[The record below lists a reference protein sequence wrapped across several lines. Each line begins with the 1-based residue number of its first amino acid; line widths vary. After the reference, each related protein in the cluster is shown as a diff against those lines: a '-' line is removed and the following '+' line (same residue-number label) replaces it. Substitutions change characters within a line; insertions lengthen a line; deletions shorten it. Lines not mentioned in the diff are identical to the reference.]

1 MSEVKENI
9 DDLLIN
15 DPEIV
20 DGFVA
25 EAKEHLDA
33 VEDDFLNLEK
43 QKDAPDRALLDKV
56 FRAIHSVKGA
66 AGFLGL
72 GTMTDLAH
80 VMETLLSRMRSGEIR
95 PESEYIDALLAGVDL
110 LTAMLEDIEHSN
122 KVDITGV
129 HDLLTG
135 LLDQKPTPTH
145 PVPKH
150 RGEPAPVEAKEMPVT
165 EKSGVDFGNTV
176 RIHVDILDKLMV
188 QAGELVLVRN
198 QHLLSVDES
207 DPLSRSIAHRLD
219 LVTTEMQETIISTR
233 MQPVGKIIGKF
244 PRIVRELGKT
254 LGKQIQITSSGSD
267 AELDKTILE
276 SLTDPLTHIIR
287 NCCGHGIETPEERVK
302 AGKPKTGQISLEA
315 YHEAGRVCLEIRD
328 DGRGI
333 NPELIRKKVLEKGLK
348 TESALEQMSDQEVL
362 YLILLPGFSTA
373 DEANDVS
380 GRGVGMD
387 VVKTSIE
394 KLGGSFDLEST
405 VGEGTTILLRLPLT
419 LAIIPSLIVT
429 SGENLYAIPQA
440 SLVELVCLYDEDV
453 RTKIERADDQE
464 VYRLRNRL
472 LPMVRLSEVL
482 ARPKRFN
489 REVRAE
495 IAEKFQ
501 KGQEK
506 IQLDEINTK
515 EKRNGIELAK
525 TLNFVVVK
533 AGNSRYGL
541 IVDGILGTEE
551 IVVKPMHWAVKS
563 LDIYSGATIMGNGRG
578 ALILDVEGIAR
589 HTAIML
595 DLDMYEEEIEKKV
608 RDEDLQTVL
617 LFKSGEKEQFA
628 IALPLIQRIEAITMS
643 DIQMVGEKEYI
654 TIDGISTLV
663 LRLDRVLK
671 VTPVTE
677 KEEMYLLLPRH
688 IKRPF
693 GILISKLV
701 DIEVTAVELDVDSYP
716 EDGLLGTDIIRGSMT
731 LFIDIYRLVEKIEP
745 EWFSHGKR
753 GPSGTAGLPAES
765 EKQILLLEDLSFFRH
780 LVKGYLEAG
789 GYKVITAENGR
800 AGLERMDETEFDL
813 IVSDLEM
820 PEMNGWD
827 FLKHV
832 RQGTH
837 QQNIP
842 ALALTA
848 LDSEKDR
855 QLALDCGFDRYE
867 VKLDRERFLASV
879 AELLDTKN
887 S

>member
-1 MSEVKENI
+1 MNDVKDNI

-15 DPEIV
+15 DPELV
-20 DGFVA
+20 EGFVA

-33 VEDDFLNLEK
+33 VEDDFLSLER
-43 QKDAPDRALLDKV
+43 QKDNPDRTLLDKV

-72 GTMTDLAH
+72 GTMTNLAH
-80 VMETLLSRMRSGEIR
+80 VMETLLSKMRSGEIR

-110 LTAMLEDIEHSN
+110 LGAMLEDIEQSN

-129 HDLLTG
+129 HNLLTG
-135 LLDQKPTPTH
+135 LLEQKPAPTR
-145 PVPKH
+145 PARKGRAVPAA
-150 RGEPAPVEAKEMPVT
+150 APAKEISVP
-165 EKSGVDFGNTV
+165 EKPGVDFGNTV

-207 DPLSRSIAHRLD
+207 DPVSRSIAHRLD

-233 MQPVGKIIGKF
+233 MQPIGKIIGKF
-244 PRIVRELGKT
+244 PRIVRELGKS
-254 LGKQIQITSSGSD
+254 LGKQIQITVSGSE

-287 NCCGHGIETPEERVK
+287 NCCGHGIEIPEERVA
-302 AGKPKTGQISLEA
+302 AGKPKTGQITLEA

-333 NPELIRKKVLEKGLK
+333 DPELIRKKVLEKGLK
-348 TESALEQMSDQEVL
+348 SESDLEQMSDQEIL

-373 DEANDVS
+373 EEASDVS

-405 VGEGTTILLRLPLT
+405 VGKGTKILLRLPLT
-419 LAIIPSLIVT
+419 LAIIPSLIVK
-429 SGENLYAIPQA
+429 SGDLLYAIPQA

-453 RTKIERADDQE
+453 RTKIERAHDQE

-482 ARPKRFN
+482 ARPMRFT

-495 IAEKFQ
+495 ISEKYQKEHEEFWQSDPVAES
-501 KGQEK
+501 
-506 IQLDEINTK
+506 
-515 EKRNGIELAK
+515 KRNRLGFAK
-525 TLNFVVVK
+525 SLNFVVVK

-541 IVDGILGTEE
+541 IVDEILGTEE
-551 IVVKPMHWAVKS
+551 IVVKPLHWAVKS
-563 LDIYSGATIMGNGRG
+563 LGIYSGATIMGSGKG

-595 DLDMYEEEIEKKV
+595 DIDMTTEETDKKI

-628 IALPLIQRIEAITMS
+628 IALPLIQRIEAISMS
-643 DIQMVGEKEYI
+643 DIQRVGDKEYI
-654 TIDGISTLV
+654 TIDDVSTLV
-663 LRLDRVLK
+663 LRLDHVLK
-671 VTPVTE
+671 VSPVVE
-677 KEEMYLLLPRH
+677 KEEMYLILPRY
-688 IKRPF
+688 IKRPV
-693 GILISKLV
+693 GILISSLI
-701 DIEVTAVELDVDSYP
+701 DIEVTAVELDINSYP
-716 EDGLLGTDIIRGSMT
+716 EDGLLGTDIIRGAMT
-731 LFIDIYRLVEKIEP
+731 LFIDIYRLVEIQQP
-745 EWFSHGKR
+745 EWFSNGQR
-753 GPSGTAGLPAES
+753 RFTDTAAVSAES
-765 EKQILLLEDLSFFRH
+765 AKQILLLEDLSFFRH

-789 GYKVITAENGR
+789 GYKVTTAENGR
-800 AGLERMDETEFDL
+800 VGLERMDEKEFDL

-820 PEMNGWD
+820 PEMNGWE
-827 FLKHV
+827 FLKHI
-832 RQGTH
+832 RQGTN
-837 QQNIP
+837 QRDIP
-842 ALALTA
+842 ALALTT
-848 LDSEKDR
+848 LDSDKDR
-855 QLALDCGFDRYE
+855 QKALDCGFDRYE
-867 VKLDRERFLASV
+867 VKLDKERFLTTV
-879 AELLDTKN
+879 AELLGAGKR
-887 S
+887 